1 MKRKCGGGR
10 AGEGGGP
17 EGCVCH
23 LDLGV
28 EGQGLRG
35 WEGGVSGQT
44 EVPWLGGIFKLGS
57 GTLRAENK
65 AQECPKA

>member
-23 LDLGV
+23 LDPGAQ
-28 EGQGLRG
+28 GQGLG
-35 WEGGVSGQT
+35 WAGVGAC
-44 EVPWLGGIFKLGS
+44 
-57 GTLRAENK
+57 LRTN
-65 AQECPKA
+65 